1 MCDRNEAPP
10 MLDVG
15 WTAAQ
20 VQAAIVQLNQGQVAR
35 PVTQEA
41 APAASAAGRGGGGGD
56 RHYRPSHYNHAG
68 EANNKKR
75 RMR

>member
-1 MCDRNEAPP
+1 

-41 APAASAAGRGGGGGD
+41 APAAAAAAGRGGGGGD